1 MTKISR
7 KLLCAI
13 GHLSAV
19 LFFKIGIITSKLFC
33 FSKTALILQERKQ
46 LVLLLR
52 IHPFQNESFAFCLRS
67 ATVAPFWEYA
77 KKSPYVAGAVAATAP
92 ATAVVEKLITTTTA
106 SASSLEKAREY
117 LAAVEWNLDM

>member
-1 MTKISR
+1 
-7 KLLCAI
+7 
-13 GHLSAV
+13 LSAV

-77 KKSPYVAGAVAATAP
+77 KKSPYVAATAP